1 MNSNP
6 IPSEASYARWLAW
19 PLVGLYLVLVAAGF
33 LFQLLNQRSFNESGY
48 ASAIGLSVAIGIA
61 SVIAVLIVRRFPHN
75 PIGWVLLFVSLAWG
89 AELLSDGYAF
99 YGLVSYPGSLP
110 GAEIVVI
117 WQSAHFSRFVLVAL
131 TLLFLWFPGGR
142 PLSSRW
148 GTLAW
153 IASGAAFA
161 HAMIAALRPG
171 PLLGY
176 RPYVNPIGID
186 EKAWSLLNPILVPA
200 NLVLALCLWGAAV
213 SLIIRLRVAS
223 GDERQQIKWFM
234 YAAALFPS
242 AFIVVEFGG
251 PELLPVGL
259 ALQFLT
265 ITGMVFAIAI
275 SIFKYRLYDIDV
287 IINRTLVYGAL
298 SGALAIVYLL
308 SVLVLQNLISSV
320 TGQQSPLAIVVS
332 TLLVVAVFHPLRR
345 RIQGFIDR
353 RFYRRKYRADQ
364 LLARFGLTLRD
375 EVEFEEVAGSLLE
388 VVNQSVQPKH
398 LSLWLRARQ
407 RTHKRHLEFRSTHDV
422 NDRRHRQQI
431 N

>member
-1 MNSNP
+1 MKPRNV
-6 IPSEASYARWLAW
+6 RWLAW
-19 PLVGLYLVLVAAGF
+19 PLVGLYFVLVGAGF

-48 ASAIGLSVAIGIA
+48 ASAIGLSLAIGIG
-61 SVIAVLIVRRFPHN
+61 SVIAASIVRRLPHN
-75 PIGWVLLFVSLAWG
+75 PIGWVILILSLWWG
-89 AELLSDGYAF
+89 AELFTDGYAY
-99 YGLVSYPGSLP
+99 YGLVAYPGSLP
-110 GAEIVVI
+110 AADIVVI
-117 WQSAHFSRFVLVAL
+117 WQSAHFSRFTLVAL

-142 PLSSRW
+142 ALSSRW
-148 GTLAW
+148 GALAW

-161 HAMIAALRPG
+161 RVIIAALRPG
-171 PLLGY
+171 PLMAYL
-176 RPYVNPIGID
+176 RFVNPIGID
-186 EKAWSLLNPILVPA
+186 EETWSLLNPILVA
-200 NLVLALCLWGAAV
+200 TELVLALCLLGAAA
-213 SLIIRLRVAS
+213 SLIMRLRLAS

-242 AFIVVEFGG
+242 AFLVIQFGG

-265 ITGMVFAIAI
+265 ITGMVFAVAIA
-275 SIFKYRLYDIDV
+275 IFKYRLYDIDV

-308 SVLVLQNLISSV
+308 SVLVLQNLLSSV
-320 TGQQSPLAIVVS
+320 TGQQSPLAMVVS

-364 LLARFGLTLRD
+364 LLARFGSTLRN
-375 EVEFEEVAGSLLE
+375 EVEFEGVAGSLLE

-407 RTHKRHLEFRSTHDV
+407 RTPKRHLEFRSTHDSAA
-422 NDRRHRQQI
+422 
-431 N
+431 